1 MCTGVYHTK
10 VYECVSMSV
19 TVLCSCCSSAE
30 SEELT
35 YLFWH
40 SLFCWTLTLS
50 RILRSW
56 KTRPLLWILS
66 LALLTHLFWRLAH
79 SLFFPTSMWPK
90 AAIQPRFLVLFIYIY
105 THLELEFDS
114 GSCFRQYHLLLEYGS
129 PGISGQL
136 VVSVTCDPQLR
147 FQLSE
152 ENSDVWGL
160 HFGTYLVLKVQTL
173 SVIEAN
179 RKDTRSL
186 YRWVLWLHL
195 KHSTIG

>member
-105 THLELEFDS
+105 THTFRTWVRLRKLFQAISLASGVWKPRNFRAAGGFCHMRPAASVSAFWGELRRLGSSFWDIPGPESSDS
-114 GSCFRQYHLLLEYGS
+114 
-129 PGISGQL
+129 
-136 VVSVTCDPQLR
+136 
-147 FQLSE
+147 LSHW
-152 ENSDVWGL
+152 S
-160 HFGTYLVLKVQTL
+160 Q
-173 SVIEAN
+173 
-179 RKDTRSL
+179 
-186 YRWVLWLHL
+186 
-195 KHSTIG
+195 